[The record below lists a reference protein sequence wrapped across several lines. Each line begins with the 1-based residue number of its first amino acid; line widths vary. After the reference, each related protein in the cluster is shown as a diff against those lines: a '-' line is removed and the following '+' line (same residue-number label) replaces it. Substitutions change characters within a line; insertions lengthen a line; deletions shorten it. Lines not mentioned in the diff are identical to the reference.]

1 MPWKQRRLSLLTP
14 LLAVSVV
21 ACVGSSENSDSAS
34 PTAGSPTSPS
44 PSSEAKVE
52 GAIAGPGGACPN
64 LSFAINGQ
72 GVLTNSSTRFE
83 HSACSD
89 LRTGMQVEVEGARQ
103 ANGMILARKVE
114 RKDVEQQPQ
123 EVELE
128 GPIAGLSGTC
138 PTLSFAI
145 NGQGVLTNSSTRFEH
160 AACSDL
166 RTGMQVEVEGARQA
180 NGAILARK
188 VERKDVE
195 QQEVEFKGPVAGLAG
210 TCPNLSFSIN
220 GQRVVTG
227 AGTRFDKLSCSD
239 VRNAMQVEVKGVR
252 QSDAS
257 VMATRVKRED

>member
-52 GAIAGPGGACPN
+52 GAIAGPGGA
-64 LSFAINGQ
+64 
-72 GVLTNSSTRFE
+72 
-83 HSACSD
+83 
-89 LRTGMQVEVEGARQ
+89 
-103 ANGMILARKVE
+103 
-114 RKDVEQQPQ
+114 
-123 EVELE
+123 
-128 GPIAGLSGTC
+128 C